1 MTGYDLDTRLRA
13 DCTRCAGLCCV
24 APAFIAST
32 DFAINKPAGTPCP
45 NLRPDFHCTIHE
57 HLRTRGFSG
66 CAAFDCL
73 GAGQQV
79 IQVTFG
85 GRDWRGEPELA
96 QQMFDVFAVM
106 RQLHELLWYL
116 AEARSRTQDLAHD
129 PAARAVAEPL
139 AAVLGEAFDRAD
151 ELTQRGPA
159 ELVETDM
166 AALRREIGEGL
177 RLASAFVR
185 AGDGTS
191 PMNPPTPAP
200 LRSRSGG
207 RDLAGADL
215 RNAKLARADLRGTV
229 LIGADLRGADLR
241 VADLLGAD
249 LRGAD
254 LRGADLTGSLFLL
267 QSQVDSARGD
277 ATTRLPAARDRPPH
291 WA

>member
-13 DCTRCAGLCCV
+13 DCVRCAGLCCV

-45 NLRPDFHCTIHE
+45 NLRPDFRCGIHE
-57 HLRTRGFSG
+57 QLRTRGFSG

-85 GRDWRGEPELA
+85 GRDWRGDPELA
-96 QQMFDVFAVM
+96 PQMFDVFAVM

-116 AEARSRTQDLAHD
+116 AEARSRTQDLAQD
-129 PAARAVAEPL
+129 PAARAAAEPL
-139 AAVLGEAFDRAD
+139 ATVLDEAFDQVD
-151 ELTQRGPA
+151 ELTRGSPL
-159 ELVETDM
+159 ELVGMDV
-166 AALRREIGEGL
+166 AALRREVGEVL
-177 RLASAFVR
+177 RRASALVR
-185 AGDGTS
+185 TRDGTS
-191 PMNPPTPAP
+191 PVTPPSPTRLGSQP
-200 LRSRSGG
+200 GG

-229 LIGADLRGADLR
+229 LIGANLRGADLR

-254 LRGADLTGSLFLL
+254 LRGADLTGTLFLL

-277 ATTRLPAARDRPPH
+277 PSTRLPAARDLPPH